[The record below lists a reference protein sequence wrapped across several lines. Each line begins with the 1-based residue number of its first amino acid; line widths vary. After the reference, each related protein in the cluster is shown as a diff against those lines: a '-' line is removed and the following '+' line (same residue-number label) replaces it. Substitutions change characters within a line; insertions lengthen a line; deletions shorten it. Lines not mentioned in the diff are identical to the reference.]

1 MKGQKQ
7 SKVDQMQTKVN
18 NIEQA
23 LANVTKEVI
32 QNRDLIVGCI
42 NVIKKMPDYDKDLE
56 AVKVEVEK
64 IKKERKEKEKA
75 DNKKDVE

>member
-1 MKGQKQ
+1 MKGEKQ
-7 SKVDQMQTKVN
+7 SKIDQIQIKVN

-23 LANVTKEVI
+23 LANVTKEVM

-42 NVIKKMPDYDKDLE
+42 NVIKKMPDYDKALE

-64 IKKERKEKEKA
+64 IKKERQEKE
-75 DNKKDVE
+75 NVE